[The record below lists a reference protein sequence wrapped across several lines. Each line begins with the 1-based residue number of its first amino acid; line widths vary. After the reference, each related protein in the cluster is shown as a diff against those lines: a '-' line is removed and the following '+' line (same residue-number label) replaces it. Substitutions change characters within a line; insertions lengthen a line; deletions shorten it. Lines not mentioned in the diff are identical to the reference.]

1 MLHDDGGNVRR
12 GSQCR
17 GCIPFSDFAEEM
29 KPIFHEGSL
38 FGDPPA
44 STRNCV
50 TQARKLM
57 ALRQAAKQITV
68 TETPRHGGAS

>member
-1 MLHDDGGNVRR
+1 MAAMFGVNHSAVAVSL
-12 GSQCR
+12 
-17 GCIPFSDFAEEM
+17 FSDFAEEM